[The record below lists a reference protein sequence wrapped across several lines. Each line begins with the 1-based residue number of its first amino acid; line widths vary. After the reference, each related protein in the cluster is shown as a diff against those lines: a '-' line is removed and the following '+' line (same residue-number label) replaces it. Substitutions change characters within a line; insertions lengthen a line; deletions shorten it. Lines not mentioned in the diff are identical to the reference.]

1 MAHKKEDKKPPK
13 SSTSKSSSL
22 AGLRMV
28 STTLEENQSNIKDY
42 FDRFLE
48 QVHTD
53 VVCAT
58 SLELEWAPCQVYH
71 ILGLVQNCM
80 F

>member
-1 MAHKKEDKKPPK
+1 
-13 SSTSKSSSL
+13 
-22 AGLRMV
+22 MV

-53 VVCAT
+53 VVFAT